1 MRSRSDFFDQ
11 RAENWEQA
19 HYPGPVRERLQD
31 LIQTFGVI
39 PGETILDVGT
49 GPGILI
55 PYLQSLAGISGRV
68 FAFALSFPMV
78 GQARRKTRPDNDLVV
93 QANALE
99 IPFGT
104 GVFHRVICFAAFPHF
119 SDPAIALQEMGRVLK
134 PGGCLVIA
142 HLMSRRELAA
152 HHASHAGVEEDVLPD
167 VRQIASLFLAA
178 GFQKPEITDIPGRY
192 TAWACKFDLS
202 GFSK

>member
-1 MRSRSDFFDQ
+1 MTSRSDFFDQ
-11 RAENWEQA
+11 RAENWEQD

-31 LIQTFGVI
+31 LIQTFGVT

-55 PYLQSLAGISGRV
+55 PYLQPLAGMSGRV
-68 FAFALSFPMV
+68 FAFDLSFSMV
-78 GQARRKTRPDNDLVV
+78 GQARQKTRSNNDLVI
-93 QANALE
+93 QADALE
-99 IPFGT
+99 IPFGK

-152 HHASHAGVEEDVLPD
+152 HHATHSGVEKDVLPD
-167 VRQIASLFLAA
+167 AGQMTGLFLAG
-178 GFQKPEITDIPGRY
+178 GFQEPEITDMPGRY
-192 TAWACKFDLS
+192 IAQARKC
-202 GFSK
+202 

>member
-1 MRSRSDFFDQ
+1 MTSRSDFFDQ
-11 RAENWEQA
+11 RAENWEQD

-31 LIQTFGVI
+31 LIQTFGVT

-55 PYLQSLAGISGRV
+55 PYLQPLAGMSGRV
-68 FAFALSFPMV
+68 FAFDLSFSMV
-78 GQARRKTRPDNDLVV
+78 GLARRKTRLNNDLVV
-93 QANALE
+93 QADALE
-99 IPFGT
+99 IPFGK

-119 SDPAIALQEMGRVLK
+119 ENPAIALQEMGRVLK

-152 HHASHAGVEEDVLPD
+152 HHASHSGVEKDVLPD
-167 VRQIASLFLAA
+167 AGQMTGLFLAA
-178 GFQKPEITDIPGRY
+178 GFQEPEIKDMTGRY
-192 TAWACKFDLS
+192 IARARKC
-202 GFSK
+202 